1 MEQNIQ
7 THYGKVSIPVVRA
20 GQPESGGLTHF
31 RINTRYINNTTQIVR
46 AKLRSGLEM
55 SFPAVP
61 SRTNHSHDRQFLV
74 RKELV
79 VGPTCVT
86 PMRDYLQSLDENIS
100 AELNAFR
107 QVYLKVYDDVYRF
120 GTARELSCVIEFM
133 FTEGDLQKNAGIFY
147 HDELDTLFKFGPEA
161 FMQAHPN
168 SAEGRK
174 RKTTAAADALRS
186 EYGFIYWIELIDNL
200 GKEGNRFVSI
210 CNQVYQIA
218 AKADKN
224 RADGVY
230 IVSSAATN
238 GTLNPNETV
247 TEFKSFEDA
256 ERDNGLYRT
265 YVLAA
270 SNGDIA
276 GLRKKELQDQIHA
289 NEVERQKY
297 LREKQQHDAEMEEK
311 NRELKNLEHERML
324 TNRALDDLK
333 RNQEFMADVQRL
345 HLKDQMEKKSTD
357 RKDTSE
363 LIKFLPTILAGV
375 GTLLMAW
382 KALRTTQ

>member
-7 THYGKVSIPVVRA
+7 THYGKVQIPAIRV
-20 GQPESGGLTHF
+20 GQPETGGITHF
-31 RINTRYINNTTQIVR
+31 RIHTRYINNTTQIVR

-55 SFPAVP
+55 CFPAVP
-61 SRTNHSHDRQFLV
+61 SRTSHAHDRQFVV
-74 RKELV
+74 RKELI
-79 VGPTCVT
+79 VGPTCVAA
-86 PMRDYLQSLDENIS
+86 MREYFAGLGEDIS

-107 QVYLKVYDDVYRF
+107 QVYLKVHDDVYKF
-120 GTARELSCVIEFM
+120 GAAREMSCVIEFA
-133 FTEGDLQKNAGIFY
+133 FSEGDLQKNAGIFY
-147 HDELDTLFKFGPEA
+147 HDELDTLFKFGQEA
-161 FMQAHPN
+161 FNQPHPN

-174 RKTTAAADALRS
+174 RKTTAAAEALRM

-238 GTLNPNETV
+238 GTLNPNETI
-247 TEFKSFEDA
+247 TEFKSYEEA

-270 SNGDIA
+270 SSGDVA
-276 GLRKKELQDQIHA
+276 GLRKQELADLAHA
-289 NEVERQKY
+289 NEVERQNY
-297 LREKQQHDAEMEEK
+297 QREKQRHDAEMEEK
-311 NRELKNLEHERML
+311 NRELKNLEHERTL

-333 RNQEFMADVQRL
+333 RNQEYISEIQRQ
-345 HLKDQMEKKSTD
+345 HLKDQMDKKSTD

-363 LIKFLPTILAGV
+363 LIKFLPTILAAV
-375 GTLLMAW
+375 GTILMAW
-382 KALRTTQ
+382 KAFRTT